1 MKETNDGKQMK
12 DVWTGTAQK
21 IEKEFG
27 KHSTQKPEELLERMV
42 LSSTKENDVI
52 LDMFNGSGTTGV
64 VALRNNR
71 KYIGIEL
78 EKKYFNMTKRIR
90 KWQQF

>member
-1 MKETNDGKQMK
+1 
-12 DVWTGTAQK
+12 
-21 IEKEFG
+21 
-27 KHSTQKPEELLERMV
+27 MV
-42 LSSTKENDVI
+42 LLSTKENDVI

-78 EKKYFNMTKRIR
+78 EKKYFNMTKKRIR